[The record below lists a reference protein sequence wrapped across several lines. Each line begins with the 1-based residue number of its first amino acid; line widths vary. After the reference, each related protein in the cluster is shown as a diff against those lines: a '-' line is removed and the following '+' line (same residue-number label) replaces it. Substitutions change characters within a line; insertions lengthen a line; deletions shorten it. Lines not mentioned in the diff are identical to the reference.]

1 MPLYFYKAYF
11 GLGNLYMAKAPKGKY
26 PYSYVI
32 AAACFVIQGVGI
44 GTYISYGVLFNPL
57 LSEFGWSRASIAGAS
72 SVAFLL
78 SGLLSIFVGRLNDR
92 IGPRKLMTVTGIFF
106 GLGFLLMSRL
116 DAIWQLYLF
125 FGIVFGIGLSS
136 IDVIALT
143 TIARWFVRKRGIVT
157 GIVKVG
163 TGAGQMIIPFLVSIL
178 ITSYGWRDSCF
189 IIGVAV
195 LVILVS
201 IAQLLRRDPSLMG
214 LLPDWGEE
222 APADKSNLA
231 PEGLS
236 LREALRVWQFWMM
249 CAANLTIVFCLM
261 LVVVHIVPLA
271 HDIKISATRAASV
284 LSTIGG
290 VSMAG
295 RFICGLTIDR
305 FGSKIVMIFSFIL
318 LIIGLLWLQIA
329 KELWMLYLFAMI
341 YGIAHGGLF
350 TAISPMVAEFFGIKA
365 HGALFGIVVF
375 SGTFGGAL
383 GPVLAGYIFDVTAG
397 YGLAIWMCT
406 LVSALAFTF
415 VSLLKPL
422 EARGQANA

>member
-1 MPLYFYKAYF
+1 MPLYFFKAYF
-11 GLGNLYMAKAPKGKY
+11 GFGSLYMVKAQKGKY

-32 AAACFVIQGVGI
+32 AAACFGVQAVGI

-57 LSEFGWSRASIAGAS
+57 ISEFGWSRASIAGAS

-78 SGLLSIFVGRLNDR
+78 MGLFGIGIGRLNDR
-92 IGPRKLMTVTGIFF
+92 IGPRMLMTVTGAFF
-106 GLGFLLMSRL
+106 GLGYLLMSRL

-163 TGAGQMIIPFLVSIL
+163 TGAGQMIIPFLASIL
-178 ITSYGWRDSCF
+178 ISVYGWRNSCL

-195 LVILVS
+195 LVILVL

-214 LLPDWGEE
+214 LSPDWGEE
-222 APADKSNLA
+222 GPADKSDSA

-236 LREALRVWQFWMM
+236 RREALRTWQFWTI
-249 CAANLTIVFCLM
+249 CAANLTSVFCLM
-261 LVVVHIVPLA
+261 LVVVHIVPFA
-271 HDIKISATRAASV
+271 QDIKVSATRAAGV

-295 RFICGLTIDR
+295 RFICGITIDCI
-305 FGSKIVMIFSFIL
+305 GSKIVMIFSFIL
-318 LIIGLLWLQIA
+318 LIIALLWLQIA

-365 HGALFGIVVF
+365 HGALFGIVMF

-383 GPVLAGYIFDVTAG
+383 GPFLAGYIFDVTAG
-397 YGLAIWMCT
+397 YSLAIWICT
-406 LVSALAFTF
+406 LMSALGLTL
-415 VSLLKPL
+415 VSLLKPV
-422 EARGQANA
+422 EEVGKANA